1 MAAPIRQADLEAYLD
16 EALPADQM
24 ARVERALRNDEDLL
38 AQLKAINARR
48 DSGVHNLGE
57 IWRRHR
63 LSCPPRQHLGNYL
76 LGALV
81 DEEEE
86 YIVFHLETIGCRY
99 CRASLTDLQKQQAEA
114 QADVEQRRRKYFQSS
129 AGLLKKK

>member
-1 MAAPIRQADLEAYLD
+1 MAVPIRQADLEAYLD

-24 ARVERALRNDEDLL
+24 ARVELALRNDEDLL
-38 AQLKAINARR
+38 AQLQAINSRR
-48 DSGVHNLGE
+48 DGGVHNLGE

-63 LSCPPRQHLGNYL
+63 LSCPSRQHLGNYL
-76 LGALV
+76 LGALA
-81 DEEEE
+81 DEEES

-114 QADVEQRRRKYFQSS
+114 QADVQHRRRKYFQSS